1 MIQFVPRSEHS
12 PSRWQKSTQLIL
24 YGEIIA
30 AFSEIRTKHINTVR
44 GQNVLSF
51 SNAKPGGK

>member
-12 PSRWQKSTQLIL
+12 PSPLYKSTKLMPHR
-24 YGEIIA
+24 EIIA
-30 AFSEIRTKHINTVR
+30 AFSEIRTKHINTLR
-44 GQNVLSF
+44 GQNVASF